1 MCMNFSDPYKSAME
15 FATNTDRNIF
25 ITGKAGTG
33 KTTFLRN
40 FREQTNK
47 QIAIVAPT
55 GVAAINAGGTTIH
68 SFFQLP
74 FTPFKPTP
82 EWQSQLISQIK
93 MSKTRRNVIRELE
106 VLIIDEISM
115 VRADVLDAIDIVLKT
130 IRHRRN
136 EPFGGVQMILIGDMH
151 QLSPVAKTYEWSL
164 ISDYY
169 KSVYFFDSHVIQKH
183 PPIFIEFDKIYRQ
196 SDNLFIR
203 VLNEVRNN
211 SLSEEGANLLKR
223 RYNRNFTPPANDYY
237 ITLTTHNYSAD
248 NINKIELDKLST
260 PIHEFHAKVNGT
272 FPENAFPIEQ
282 VLDLKEGAKVMF
294 IKNDTETP
302 RRFYNGKIGVISS
315 IDDDIITVECPGD
328 DYEIIVPSLTWEN
341 IRYNTNKETNTI
353 EEEIIGTYEHVPLR
367 LAWAITIHKSQGLTF
382 EKAVI
387 DAGKAF
393 SPGQVYVALSRCRSL
408 EGIVLKSPINT
419 ESIRVDKQV
428 IEFSSSKPD
437 EAFVKQQLERA
448 RKEFKISM
456 LLHLYDFNTI
466 YNSAKSWY
474 RVTNGEKQSFNEET
488 LPFIKEI
495 NKQLEQINEIGDK
508 FRSQLKQI
516 VGKIDVDK
524 EHLSDRL
531 NSSSIYFAEKLDVL
545 MKLLKKS
552 PATTDSK
559 TNAKIYDEAISTIYA
574 EVALKKYLIS
584 ATYNDFSVELYYQ
597 SRNKFKMPDFNVKS
611 YSRGK
616 TSVQLKSNHPDLLN
630 ELVQIRNYISENEN
644 LPPYIVAQTKT
655 LVQMADYMP
664 KTEKDLLKIYGFG
677 KKKLERFGAQFL
689 EVINDYISENGLQ
702 SEMINFNVYKK

>member
-1 MCMNFSDPYKSAME
+1 MNFSDPYKSAME
-15 FATNTDRNIF
+15 FAINTDRSLF

-40 FREQTNK
+40 FRKETNK
-47 QIAIVAPT
+47 QIAVVAPT

-82 EWQSQLISQIK
+82 AWQSQLISQIK
-93 MSKTRRNVIRELE
+93 MSKPRRNVIRELE

-115 VRADVLDAIDIVLKT
+115 VRADVLDAIDVVLKT
-130 IRHRRN
+130 IRHRQN

-151 QLSPVAKTYEWSL
+151 QLSPVAKTNEWSL

-183 PPIFIEFDKIYRQ
+183 PPIYIEFDKIYRQ
-196 SDNLFIR
+196 SDNQFIK

-223 RYNRNFTPPANDYY
+223 RYNCNFTPLPNDHY

-248 NINKIELDKLST
+248 YINRIELDKLST
-260 PIHEFHAKVNGT
+260 PIHEFHARVNGT
-272 FPENAFPIEQ
+272 FPENAFPIEH
-282 VLDLKEGAKVMF
+282 VLELKEGAKVMF

-302 RRFYNGKIGVISS
+302 RRFYNGKIGVVSAIE
-315 IDDDIITVECPGD
+315 DDIITVECPGD
-328 DYEIIVPSLTWEN
+328 DYQITVPTLTWEN

-353 EEEIIGTYEHVPLR
+353 EEEIIGTFEHVPLR

-419 ESIRVDKQV
+419 ESISVDKQV
-428 IEFSSSKPD
+428 IEFSSLKPD
-437 EAFVKQQLERA
+437 IAYISHELECA
-448 RKEFKISM
+448 RKEFETSM
-456 LLHLYDFNTI
+456 LLQLYVFNHI

-474 RVTNGEKQSFNEET
+474 RATEGEEQSFNEET
-488 LPFIKEI
+488 LPFVKEI
-495 NKQLEQINEIGDK
+495 NKQLEHINEIGDK
-508 FRSQLKQI
+508 FRIQLNQI
-516 VGKIDVDK
+516 VGKEDVNK
-524 EHLSDRL
+524 EYLSNRL
-531 NSSSIYFAEKLDVL
+531 KSSSLYFAEKLDML
-545 MKLLKKS
+545 MNSLKKS
-552 PATTDSK
+552 PATTDSR
-559 TNAKIYDEAISTIYA
+559 TNAKLYDEAISSIYT
-574 EVALKKYLIS
+574 EIALKKHLIS
-584 ATYNDFSVELYYQ
+584 ATYNNFSVELYYQ
-597 SRNKFKMPDFNVKS
+597 ARNKFVMPDFNVKS

-616 TSVQLKSNHPDLLN
+616 TSVQLKSNNPDLLN
-630 ELVQIRNYISENEN
+630 ELVQIRNYISENES
-644 LPPYIVAQTKT
+644 LPPYMVAQTKT

-664 KTEKDLLKIYGFG
+664 QTDKDLIKIYGFG

-689 EVINDYISENGLQ
+689 DVINNYISENDLQ
-702 SEMINFNVYKK
+702 SEMINFNEF

>member
-1 MCMNFSDPYKSAME
+1 MNFSDPYKSAME
-15 FATNTDRNIF
+15 FAINTDRSLF

-40 FREQTNK
+40 FRKETNK
-47 QIAIVAPT
+47 QIAVVAPT

-82 EWQSQLISQIK
+82 AWQSQLISQIK
-93 MSKTRRNVIRELE
+93 MSKPRRNVIRELE

-115 VRADVLDAIDIVLKT
+115 VRADVLDAIDVVLKT
-130 IRHRRN
+130 IRHRQN

-151 QLSPVAKTYEWSL
+151 QLSPVAKTNEWSL

-183 PPIFIEFDKIYRQ
+183 PPIYIEFDKIYRQ
-196 SDNLFIR
+196 SDNQFIK

-223 RYNRNFTPPANDYY
+223 RYNCNFTPLPNDHY

-248 NINKIELDKLST
+248 YINRIELDKLST
-260 PIHEFHAKVNGT
+260 PIHEFHARVNGT
-272 FPENAFPIEQ
+272 FPENAFPIEH
-282 VLDLKEGAKVMF
+282 VLELKEGAKVMF

-302 RRFYNGKIGVISS
+302 RRFYNGKIGVVSAIE
-315 IDDDIITVECPGD
+315 DDIITVECPGD
-328 DYEIIVPSLTWEN
+328 DYQITVPTLTWEN

-353 EEEIIGTYEHVPLR
+353 EEEIIGTFEHVPLR

-419 ESIRVDKQV
+419 ESISVDKQV
-428 IEFSSSKPD
+428 IEFSSLKPD
-437 EAFVKQQLERA
+437 IAYISHELECA
-448 RKEFKISM
+448 RKEFETSM
-456 LLHLYDFNTI
+456 LLQLYVFNHI
-466 YNSAKSWY
+466 YNSAKSWH
-474 RVTNGEKQSFNEET
+474 RATEGEEQSFNEET
-488 LPFIKEI
+488 LPFVKEI
-495 NKQLEQINEIGDK
+495 NKQLEHINEIGDK
-508 FRSQLKQI
+508 FRIQLNQI
-516 VGKIDVDK
+516 VGKEDVNK
-524 EHLSDRL
+524 EYLSNRL
-531 NSSSIYFAEKLDVL
+531 KSSSLYFAEKLDVL
-545 MKLLKKS
+545 MNSLKKS
-552 PATTDSK
+552 PATTDSR
-559 TNAKIYDEAISTIYA
+559 TNAKLYDEAISSIYT
-574 EVALKKYLIS
+574 EIALKKHLIS
-584 ATYNDFSVELYYQ
+584 ATYNNFSVELYYQ
-597 SRNKFKMPDFNVKS
+597 ARNKFVMPDFNVKS

-616 TSVQLKSNHPDLLN
+616 TSVQLKSNNPDLLN
-630 ELVQIRNYISENEN
+630 ELVQIRNYISENES
-644 LPPYIVAQTKT
+644 LPPYMVAQTKT

-664 KTEKDLLKIYGFG
+664 QTDKDLIKIYGFG

-689 EVINDYISENGLQ
+689 DVINNYISENDLQ
-702 SEMINFNVYKK
+702 SEMINFNEF

>member
-1 MCMNFSDPYKSAME
+1 MNFSDPYKSAME

-115 VRADVLDAIDIVLKT
+115 VRADVLDAIDVVLRA

-136 EPFGGVQMILIGDMH
+136 EPFGGVQVILIGDMH
-151 QLSPVAKTYEWSL
+151 QLSPVAKTYEWSI

-169 KSVYFFDSHVIQKH
+169 KSVYFFHSHVIQNYPLIH
-183 PPIFIEFDKIYRQ
+183 LEFDKIYRQ
-196 SDNLFIR
+196 SDYQFIK

-211 SLSEEGANLLKR
+211 SLSVEGANLLKS
-223 RYNRNFTPPANDYY
+223 RYNPNFTPTANDHY

-248 NINKIELDKLST
+248 NINRIELDKLTT
-260 PIHEFHAKVNGT
+260 PIRKFHAKVNGT
-272 FPENAFPIEQ
+272 FPENAFPLDQ
-282 VLDLKEGAKVMF
+282 VLELKEGAKVMF

-302 RRFYNGKIGVISS
+302 RRFYNGKIGVVNS
-315 IDDDIITVECPGD
+315 INDDIITVECPGD
-328 DYEIIVPSLTWEN
+328 DYEITVSTLTWEN

-353 EEEIIGTYEHVPLR
+353 EEEVIGTFEQIPLR

-387 DAGKAF
+387 DADKAF
-393 SPGQVYVALSRCRSL
+393 SPGQVYVALSRCRSI
-408 EGIVLKSPINT
+408 EGIVLKSLINSQ
-419 ESIRVDKQV
+419 SISVDKQV
-428 IEFSSSKPD
+428 IDFSSLKPD
-437 EAFVKQQLERA
+437 EAFINHELERA

-456 LLHLYDFNTI
+456 LLHLYDFNQI
-466 YNSAKSWY
+466 YYTAKSWY
-474 RVTNGEKQSFNEET
+474 KATNGEEPSFNEET
-488 LPFIKEI
+488 ITFVKEI
-495 NKQLEQINEIGDK
+495 NKQLEHIKEIGDK
-508 FRSQLKQI
+508 FRIQLKQI
-516 VGKIDVDK
+516 ASKENVDTQLLT
-524 EHLSDRL
+524 ERL
-531 NSSSIYFAEKLDVL
+531 SSSSTYFAEKLEIL
-545 MKLLKKS
+545 MNSLKKS

-559 TNAKIYDEAISTIYA
+559 TNAKIYDEAISTIYT
-574 EVALKKYLIS
+574 EVALKKHLIS
-584 ATYNDFSVELYYQ
+584 VTYNDFSVELYYQ
-597 SRNKFKMPDFNVKS
+597 SRNKFKLPNFSVKS

-616 TSVQLKSNHPDLLN
+616 TSVQLKSNHPNLLN

-644 LPPYIVAQTKT
+644 LPPYIVAHTKT

-702 SEMINFNVYKK
+702 SEMINFNEYKK

>member
-1 MCMNFSDPYKSAME
+1 ME
-15 FATNTDRNIF
+15 FATNTDRNLF

-74 FTPFKPTP
+74 FTPFIPTP
-82 EWQSQLISQIK
+82 ESISTLVSRIK
-93 MSKTRRNVIRELE
+93 MNKNRRNVIRELE
-106 VLIIDEISM
+106 VLVIDEISM
-115 VRADVLDAIDIVLKT
+115 VRADVLDAIDAVLRT
-130 IRHRRN
+130 IRYRRN
-136 EPFGGVQMILIGDMH
+136 EPFGGVQMIFIGDMH
-151 QLSPVAKTYEWSL
+151 QLSPVAKADEWN
-164 ISDYY
+164 IVSDYY
-169 KSVYFFDSHVIQKH
+169 KSVYFFDSHAIQKH
-183 PPIFIEFDKIYRQ
+183 PPLYLEFDKIYRQ
-196 SDNLFIR
+196 SDYQFIK

-211 SLSEEGANLLKR
+211 SLSVEGANLLKSR
-223 RYNRNFTPPANDYY
+223 HNPNFTPTADDHY

-248 NINKIELDKLST
+248 NINRIELDKLTT

-272 FPENAFPIEQ
+272 FPENAFPLDQ
-282 VLDLKEGAKVMF
+282 VLELKEGAKVMF
-294 IKNDTETP
+294 IKNDTEIP
-302 RRFYNGKIGVISS
+302 RKFYNGKIGVVTS
-315 IDDDIITVECPGD
+315 INDDIITVECPGD
-328 DYEIIVPSLTWEN
+328 PYKITVSTLTWEN
-341 IRYNTNKETNTI
+341 IRYNTNAETNTI
-353 EEEIIGTYEHVPLR
+353 EEEIIGTFEQIPLR

-387 DAGKAF
+387 DADKAF
-393 SPGQVYVALSRCRSL
+393 SPGQVYVALSRCRSI
-408 EGIVLKSPINT
+408 EGIVLKSLINS
-419 ESIRVDKQV
+419 ESISVDKQV

-437 EAFVKQQLERA
+437 EAFVNHELENA
-448 RKEFKISM
+448 RKEFKISV
-456 LLHLYDFNTI
+456 LLQLYNFNSI
-466 YNSAKSWY
+466 YNTAKSWY
-474 RVTNGEKQSFNEET
+474 RVTKGEEPSFNEET
-488 LPFIKEI
+488 TPFIEDI
-495 NKQLEQINEIGDK
+495 YKQLEHINEIGDK
-508 FRSQLKQI
+508 FRIQLKQI
-516 VGKIDVDK
+516 VNKEDVDT

-531 NSSSIYFAEKLDVL
+531 KSSYIYFAEKLDVL
-545 MKLLKKS
+545 LSSLNKS

-559 TNAKIYDEAISTIYA
+559 TNAKQYDESISTIYT
-574 EVALKKYLIS
+574 EVALKKHLIS
-584 ATYNDFSVELYYQ
+584 STYHKFSVELYYQ

-664 KTEKDLLKIYGFG
+664 ETEKDLLKIYGFG

-702 SEMINFNVYKK
+702 SEMINFNEYKK

>member
-1 MCMNFSDPYKSAME
+1 MNFSDPYKSAME
-15 FATNTDRNIF
+15 FAINTDRSLF

-40 FREQTNK
+40 FRKETNK
-47 QIAIVAPT
+47 QIAVVAPT

-82 EWQSQLISQIK
+82 AWQSQLISQIK
-93 MSKTRRNVIRELE
+93 MSKPRRNVIRELE

-115 VRADVLDAIDIVLKT
+115 VRADVLDAIDVVLKT
-130 IRHRRN
+130 IRHRQN

-151 QLSPVAKTYEWSL
+151 QLSPVAKTNEWSL

-183 PPIFIEFDKIYRQ
+183 PPIYIEFDKIYRQ
-196 SDNLFIR
+196 SDNQFIK

-223 RYNRNFTPPANDYY
+223 RYNCNFTPPPNDHY

-248 NINKIELDKLST
+248 YINRIELDKLST
-260 PIHEFHAKVNGT
+260 PIHEFHARVNGT
-272 FPENAFPIEQ
+272 FPENAFPIEH
-282 VLDLKEGAKVMF
+282 VLELKEGAKVMF

-302 RRFYNGKIGVISS
+302 RRFYNGKIGVVSAIE
-315 IDDDIITVECPGD
+315 DDIITVECPGD
-328 DYEIIVPSLTWEN
+328 DYQITVPTLTWEN

-353 EEEIIGTYEHVPLR
+353 EEEIIGTFEHVPLR

-419 ESIRVDKQV
+419 ESISVDKQV
-428 IEFSSSKPD
+428 IEFSSLKPD
-437 EAFVKQQLERA
+437 IAYISHELECA
-448 RKEFKISM
+448 RKEFETSM
-456 LLHLYDFNTI
+456 LLQLYVFNHI
-466 YNSAKSWY
+466 YNSAKSWH
-474 RVTNGEKQSFNEET
+474 RATEGEEQSFNEET
-488 LPFIKEI
+488 LPFVKEI
-495 NKQLEQINEIGDK
+495 NKQLEHINEIGDK
-508 FRSQLKQI
+508 FRIQLNQI
-516 VGKIDVDK
+516 VGKEDVNK
-524 EHLSDRL
+524 EYLSNRL
-531 NSSSIYFAEKLDVL
+531 KSSSLYFAEKLDML
-545 MKLLKKS
+545 MNSLKKS
-552 PATTDSK
+552 PATTDSR
-559 TNAKIYDEAISTIYA
+559 TNAKLYDEAISSIYT
-574 EVALKKYLIS
+574 EIALKKHLIS
-584 ATYNDFSVELYYQ
+584 ATYNNFSVELYYQ
-597 SRNKFKMPDFNVKS
+597 ARNKFVMPDFNVKS

-616 TSVQLKSNHPDLLN
+616 TSVQLKSNNPDLLN
-630 ELVQIRNYISENEN
+630 ELVQIRNYISENES
-644 LPPYIVAQTKT
+644 LPPYMVAQTKT

-664 KTEKDLLKIYGFG
+664 QTDKDLIKIYGFG

-689 EVINDYISENGLQ
+689 DVINNYISENDLQ
-702 SEMINFNVYKK
+702 SEMINFNEF

>member
-1 MCMNFSDPYKSAME
+1 MNFSDPYKSAME
-15 FATNTDRNIF
+15 FAINTDRSLF

-40 FREQTNK
+40 FRKETNK
-47 QIAIVAPT
+47 QIAVVAPT

-82 EWQSQLISQIK
+82 AWQSQLISQIK
-93 MSKTRRNVIRELE
+93 MSKPRRNVIRELE

-115 VRADVLDAIDIVLKT
+115 VRADVLDAIDVVLKT
-130 IRHRRN
+130 IRHRQN

-151 QLSPVAKTYEWSL
+151 QLSPVAKTNEWSL

-183 PPIFIEFDKIYRQ
+183 PPIYIEFDKIYRQ
-196 SDNLFIR
+196 SDNQFIK

-223 RYNRNFTPPANDYY
+223 RYNCNFTPLPNDHY

-248 NINKIELDKLST
+248 YINRIELDKLST
-260 PIHEFHAKVNGT
+260 PIHEFHARVNGT
-272 FPENAFPIEQ
+272 FPENAFPIEH
-282 VLDLKEGAKVMF
+282 VLELKEGAKVMF

-302 RRFYNGKIGVISS
+302 RRFYNGKIGVVSAIE
-315 IDDDIITVECPGD
+315 DDIITVECPGD
-328 DYEIIVPSLTWEN
+328 DYQITVPTLTWEN

-353 EEEIIGTYEHVPLR
+353 EEEIIGTFEHVPLR

-419 ESIRVDKQV
+419 ESISVDKQV
-428 IEFSSSKPD
+428 IEFSSLKPD
-437 EAFVKQQLERA
+437 IAYISHELECA
-448 RKEFKISM
+448 RKEFETSM
-456 LLHLYDFNTI
+456 LLQLYVFNHI

-474 RVTNGEKQSFNEET
+474 RATEGEEQSFNEET
-488 LPFIKEI
+488 LPFVKEI
-495 NKQLEQINEIGDK
+495 NKQLEHINEIGDK
-508 FRSQLKQI
+508 FRIQLNQI
-516 VGKIDVDK
+516 VGKEDVNK
-524 EHLSDRL
+524 EYLSNRL
-531 NSSSIYFAEKLDVL
+531 KSSSLYFAEKLDVL
-545 MKLLKKS
+545 MNSLKKS
-552 PATTDSK
+552 PATTDSR
-559 TNAKIYDEAISTIYA
+559 TNAKLYDEAISSIYT
-574 EVALKKYLIS
+574 EIALKKHLIS
-584 ATYNDFSVELYYQ
+584 AKYNNFCVELYYQ
-597 SRNKFKMPDFNVKS
+597 ASNKFVMPDFNVKS

-616 TSVQLKSNHPDLLN
+616 TSVQLKSNNPDLLN
-630 ELVQIRNYISENEN
+630 ELVQIRNYISENES
-644 LPPYIVAQTKT
+644 LPPYMVAQTKT

-664 KTEKDLLKIYGFG
+664 QTDKDLIKIYGFG

-689 EVINDYISENGLQ
+689 DVINNYISENDLQ
-702 SEMINFNVYKK
+702 SEMINFNEF

>member
-1 MCMNFSDPYKSAME
+1 MNFSDPYKSAME
-15 FATNTDRNIF
+15 FAINTDRSLF

-40 FREQTNK
+40 FRKETNK
-47 QIAIVAPT
+47 QIAVVAPT

-82 EWQSQLISQIK
+82 AWQSQLISQIK
-93 MSKTRRNVIRELE
+93 MSKPRRNVIRELE

-115 VRADVLDAIDIVLKT
+115 VRADVLDAIDVVLKT
-130 IRHRRN
+130 IRHRQN

-151 QLSPVAKTYEWSL
+151 QLSPVAKTNEWSL

-183 PPIFIEFDKIYRQ
+183 PPIYIEFDKIYRQ
-196 SDNLFIR
+196 SDNQFIK

-223 RYNRNFTPPANDYY
+223 RYNCNFTPLPNDHY

-248 NINKIELDKLST
+248 YINRIELDKLST
-260 PIHEFHAKVNGT
+260 PIHEFHARVSGT

-282 VLDLKEGAKVMF
+282 VLELKEGAKVMF

-302 RRFYNGKIGVISS
+302 RRFYNGKIGVVSAIE
-315 IDDDIITVECPGD
+315 DDIITVECPGD
-328 DYEIIVPSLTWEN
+328 DYQITVPTLTWEN

-353 EEEIIGTYEHVPLR
+353 EEEIIGTFEHVPLR

-419 ESIRVDKQV
+419 ESISVDKQV
-428 IEFSSSKPD
+428 IEFSSLKPD
-437 EAFVKQQLERA
+437 IAYISHELECA
-448 RKEFKISM
+448 RKEFETSM
-456 LLHLYDFNTI
+456 LLQLYVFNHI
-466 YNSAKSWY
+466 YNSAKSWH
-474 RVTNGEKQSFNEET
+474 RATEGEEQSFNEET
-488 LPFIKEI
+488 LPFVKEI
-495 NKQLEQINEIGDK
+495 NKQLEHINEIGDK
-508 FRSQLKQI
+508 FRIQLNQI
-516 VGKIDVDK
+516 VGKEDVNK
-524 EHLSDRL
+524 EYLSNRL
-531 NSSSIYFAEKLDVL
+531 KSSSLYFAEKLDML
-545 MKLLKKS
+545 MNSLKKS
-552 PATTDSK
+552 PATTDSR
-559 TNAKIYDEAISTIYA
+559 TNAKLYDEAISSIYT
-574 EVALKKYLIS
+574 EIALKKHLIS
-584 ATYNDFSVELYYQ
+584 ATYNNFSVELYYQ
-597 SRNKFKMPDFNVKS
+597 ARNKFVMPDFNVKS

-616 TSVQLKSNHPDLLN
+616 TSVQLKSNNPDLLN
-630 ELVQIRNYISENEN
+630 ELVQIRNYISENES
-644 LPPYIVAQTKT
+644 LPPYMVAQTKT

-664 KTEKDLLKIYGFG
+664 QTDKDLIKIYGFG

-689 EVINDYISENGLQ
+689 DVINNYISENDLQ
-702 SEMINFNVYKK
+702 SEMINFNEF

>member
-1 MCMNFSDPYKSAME
+1 MNFSDPYKSAME
-15 FATNTDRNIF
+15 FAINTDRSLF

-40 FREQTNK
+40 FRKETNK
-47 QIAIVAPT
+47 QIAVVAPT

-82 EWQSQLISQIK
+82 AWQSQLISQIK
-93 MSKTRRNVIRELE
+93 MSKPRRNVIRELE

-115 VRADVLDAIDIVLKT
+115 VRADVLDAIDVVLKT
-130 IRHRRN
+130 IRHRQN

-151 QLSPVAKTYEWSL
+151 QLSPVAKTNEWSL

-183 PPIFIEFDKIYRQ
+183 PPIYIEFDKIYRQ
-196 SDNLFIR
+196 SDNQFIK

-223 RYNRNFTPPANDYY
+223 RYNCNFTPLPNDHY

-248 NINKIELDKLST
+248 YINRIELDKLST
-260 PIHEFHAKVNGT
+260 PIHEFHARVNGT
-272 FPENAFPIEQ
+272 FPENAFPIEH
-282 VLDLKEGAKVMF
+282 VLELKEGAKVMF

-302 RRFYNGKIGVISS
+302 RRFYNGKIGVVSAIE
-315 IDDDIITVECPGD
+315 DDIITVECPGD
-328 DYEIIVPSLTWEN
+328 DYQITVPTLTWEN

-353 EEEIIGTYEHVPLR
+353 EEEIIGTFEHVPLR

-419 ESIRVDKQV
+419 ESISVDKQV
-428 IEFSSSKPD
+428 IEFSSLKPD
-437 EAFVKQQLERA
+437 IAYISHELECA
-448 RKEFKISM
+448 RKEFETSM
-456 LLHLYDFNTI
+456 LLQLYVFNHI
-466 YNSAKSWY
+466 YNSAKSWH
-474 RVTNGEKQSFNEET
+474 RATEGEEQSFNEET
-488 LPFIKEI
+488 LPFVKEI
-495 NKQLEQINEIGDK
+495 NKQLEHINEIGDK
-508 FRSQLKQI
+508 FRIQLNQI
-516 VGKIDVDK
+516 VGKEDVNK
-524 EHLSDRL
+524 EYLSNRL
-531 NSSSIYFAEKLDVL
+531 KSSSLYFAEKLDML
-545 MKLLKKS
+545 MNSLKKS
-552 PATTDSK
+552 PATTDSR
-559 TNAKIYDEAISTIYA
+559 TNAKLYDEAISSIYT
-574 EVALKKYLIS
+574 EIALKKHLIS
-584 ATYNDFSVELYYQ
+584 ATYNNFSVELYYQ
-597 SRNKFKMPDFNVKS
+597 ARNKFVMPDFNVKS

-616 TSVQLKSNHPDLLN
+616 TSVQLKSNNPDLLN
-630 ELVQIRNYISENEN
+630 ELVQIRNYISENES
-644 LPPYIVAQTKT
+644 LPPYMVAQTKT

-664 KTEKDLLKIYGFG
+664 QTDKDLIKIYGFG

-689 EVINDYISENGLQ
+689 DVINNYISENDLQ
-702 SEMINFNVYKK
+702 SEMINFNEF

>member
-1 MCMNFSDPYKSAME
+1 MNFSDPYKSAME
-15 FATNTDRNIF
+15 FAINTDRSLF

-40 FREQTNK
+40 FRKETNK
-47 QIAIVAPT
+47 QIAVVAPT

-82 EWQSQLISQIK
+82 AWQSQLISQIK
-93 MSKTRRNVIRELE
+93 MSKPRRNVIRELE

-115 VRADVLDAIDIVLKT
+115 VRADVLDAIDVVLKT
-130 IRHRRN
+130 IRHRQN

-151 QLSPVAKTYEWSL
+151 QLSPVAKTNEWSL

-183 PPIFIEFDKIYRQ
+183 PPIYIEFDKIYRQ
-196 SDNLFIR
+196 SDNQFIK

-223 RYNRNFTPPANDYY
+223 RYNCNFTPPPNDHF

-248 NINKIELDKLST
+248 YINRIELDKLST
-260 PIHEFHAKVNGT
+260 PIHEFHARVNGT
-272 FPENAFPIEQ
+272 FPENAFPIEH
-282 VLDLKEGAKVMF
+282 VLELKEGAKVMF

-302 RRFYNGKIGVISS
+302 RRFYNGKIGVVSAIE
-315 IDDDIITVECPGD
+315 DDIITVECPGD
-328 DYEIIVPSLTWEN
+328 DYQITVPTLTWEN

-353 EEEIIGTYEHVPLR
+353 EEEIIGTFEHVPLR

-419 ESIRVDKQV
+419 ESISVDKQV
-428 IEFSSSKPD
+428 IEFSSLKPD
-437 EAFVKQQLERA
+437 IAYISHELECA
-448 RKEFKISM
+448 RKEFETSM
-456 LLHLYDFNTI
+456 LLQLYVFNHI

-474 RVTNGEKQSFNEET
+474 RATEGEEQSFNEET
-488 LPFIKEI
+488 LPFVKEI
-495 NKQLEQINEIGDK
+495 NKQLEHINEIGDK
-508 FRSQLKQI
+508 FRIQLNQI
-516 VGKIDVDK
+516 VGKEDVNK
-524 EHLSDRL
+524 EYLSNRL
-531 NSSSIYFAEKLDVL
+531 KSSSLYFAEKLDML
-545 MKLLKKS
+545 MNSLKKS
-552 PATTDSK
+552 PATTDSR
-559 TNAKIYDEAISTIYA
+559 TNAKLYDEAISSIYT
-574 EVALKKYLIS
+574 EIALKKHLIS
-584 ATYNDFSVELYYQ
+584 ATYNNFSVELYYQ
-597 SRNKFKMPDFNVKS
+597 ARNKFVMPDFNVKS

-616 TSVQLKSNHPDLLN
+616 TSVQLKSNNPDLLN
-630 ELVQIRNYISENEN
+630 ELVQIRNYISENES
-644 LPPYIVAQTKT
+644 LPPYMVAQTKT

-664 KTEKDLLKIYGFG
+664 QTDKDLIKIYGFG

-689 EVINDYISENGLQ
+689 DVINNYISENDLQ
-702 SEMINFNVYKK
+702 SEMINFNEF

>member
-1 MCMNFSDPYKSAME
+1 MNFSDPYKSAME
-15 FATNTDRNIF
+15 FAINTDRSLF

-40 FREQTNK
+40 FREETNK
-47 QIAIVAPT
+47 QIAVVAPT

-82 EWQSQLISQIK
+82 AWQSQLISQIK
-93 MSKTRRNVIRELE
+93 MSKPRRNVIRELE

-115 VRADVLDAIDIVLKT
+115 VRADVLDAIDVVLKT
-130 IRHRRN
+130 IRHRQN

-151 QLSPVAKTYEWSL
+151 QLSPVAKTNEWSL

-183 PPIFIEFDKIYRQ
+183 PPIYIEFDKIYRQ
-196 SDNLFIR
+196 SDNQFIK

-223 RYNRNFTPPANDYY
+223 RYNCNFTPPPNDHY

-248 NINKIELDKLST
+248 YINRIELDKLST
-260 PIHEFHAKVNGT
+260 PIHEFHARVNGT
-272 FPENAFPIEQ
+272 FPENAFPIEH
-282 VLDLKEGAKVMF
+282 VLELKEGAKVMF

-302 RRFYNGKIGVISS
+302 RRFYNGKIGVVSAIE
-315 IDDDIITVECPGD
+315 DDIITVECPGD
-328 DYEIIVPSLTWEN
+328 DYQITVPTLTWEN

-353 EEEIIGTYEHVPLR
+353 EEEIIGTFEHVPLR

-419 ESIRVDKQV
+419 ESISVDKQV
-428 IEFSSSKPD
+428 IEFSSLKPD
-437 EAFVKQQLERA
+437 IAYISHELKCA
-448 RKEFKISM
+448 RKEFETSM
-456 LLHLYDFNTI
+456 LLQLYVFNHI

-474 RVTNGEKQSFNEET
+474 RATEGEEQSFNEET
-488 LPFIKEI
+488 LPFVKEI
-495 NKQLEQINEIGDK
+495 NKQLEHINEIGDK
-508 FRSQLKQI
+508 FRIQLNQI
-516 VGKIDVDK
+516 VGKEDVNK
-524 EHLSDRL
+524 EYLSNRL
-531 NSSSIYFAEKLDVL
+531 KSSSLYFAEKLDML
-545 MKLLKKS
+545 MNSLKKS
-552 PATTDSK
+552 PATTDSR
-559 TNAKIYDEAISTIYA
+559 TNAKLYDEAISSIYT
-574 EVALKKYLIS
+574 EIALKKHLIS
-584 ATYNDFSVELYYQ
+584 ATYNNFSVELYYQ
-597 SRNKFKMPDFNVKS
+597 SRNKFVMPDFNVKS

-616 TSVQLKSNHPDLLN
+616 TSVQLKSNNPDLLN
-630 ELVQIRNYISENEN
+630 ELVQIRNYISENES
-644 LPPYIVAQTKT
+644 LPPYMVAQTKT

-664 KTEKDLLKIYGFG
+664 QTDKDLIKIYGFG

-689 EVINDYISENGLQ
+689 DVINNYISENDLQ
-702 SEMINFNVYKK
+702 SEMINFNEF

>member
-1 MCMNFSDPYKSAME
+1 MNFSDPYKSAME
-15 FATNTDRNIF
+15 FAINTDRSLF

-40 FREQTNK
+40 FRKETNK
-47 QIAIVAPT
+47 QIAVVAPT

-82 EWQSQLISQIK
+82 AWQSQLISQIK
-93 MSKTRRNVIRELE
+93 MSKPRRNVIRELE

-115 VRADVLDAIDIVLKT
+115 VRADVLDAIDVVLKT
-130 IRHRRN
+130 IRHRQN

-151 QLSPVAKTYEWSL
+151 QLSPVAKTNEWSL

-183 PPIFIEFDKIYRQ
+183 PPIYIEFDKIYRQ
-196 SDNLFIR
+196 SDNQFIK

-223 RYNRNFTPPANDYY
+223 RYNCNFTPPPNDHY

-248 NINKIELDKLST
+248 YINRIELDKLST
-260 PIHEFHAKVNGT
+260 PIHEFHARVNGT
-272 FPENAFPIEQ
+272 FPENAFPIEH
-282 VLDLKEGAKVMF
+282 VLELKEGAKVMF

-302 RRFYNGKIGVISS
+302 RRFYNGKIGVVSAIE
-315 IDDDIITVECPGD
+315 DDIITVECPGD
-328 DYEIIVPSLTWEN
+328 DYQITVPTLTWEN

-353 EEEIIGTYEHVPLR
+353 EEEIIGTFEHVPLR

-419 ESIRVDKQV
+419 ESISVDKQV
-428 IEFSSSKPD
+428 IEFSSLKPD
-437 EAFVKQQLERA
+437 IAYISHELECA
-448 RKEFKISM
+448 RKEFETSM
-456 LLHLYDFNTI
+456 LLQLYVFNHI

-474 RVTNGEKQSFNEET
+474 RATEGEEQSFNEET
-488 LPFIKEI
+488 LPFVKEI
-495 NKQLEQINEIGDK
+495 NKQLEHINEIGDK
-508 FRSQLKQI
+508 FRIQLNQI
-516 VGKIDVDK
+516 VGKEDVNK
-524 EHLSDRL
+524 EYLSNRL
-531 NSSSIYFAEKLDVL
+531 KSSSLYFAEKLDVL
-545 MKLLKKS
+545 MNSLKKS
-552 PATTDSK
+552 PATTDSR
-559 TNAKIYDEAISTIYA
+559 TNAKLYDEAISSIYT
-574 EVALKKYLIS
+574 EIALKKHLIS
-584 ATYNDFSVELYYQ
+584 ATYNNFSVELYYQ
-597 SRNKFKMPDFNVKS
+597 ARNKFVMPDFNVKS

-616 TSVQLKSNHPDLLN
+616 TSVQLKSNNPDLLN
-630 ELVQIRNYISENEN
+630 ELVQIRNYISENES
-644 LPPYIVAQTKT
+644 LPPYMVAQTKT

-664 KTEKDLLKIYGFG
+664 QTDKDLIKIYGFG

-689 EVINDYISENGLQ
+689 DVINNYISENDLQ
-702 SEMINFNVYKK
+702 SEMINFNEF

>member
-1 MCMNFSDPYKSAME
+1 MNFSDPYKSAME

-40 FREQTNK
+40 FRKQTNK

-74 FTPFKPTP
+74 ITPFKPTP

-115 VRADVLDAIDIVLKT
+115 VRADVLDAIDAVLRA

-136 EPFGGVQMILIGDMH
+136 EPFGGVQVILIGDMH
-151 QLSPVAKTYEWSL
+151 QLSPVAKTNEWSL
-164 ISDYY
+164 VSDYY
-169 KSVYFFDSHVIQKH
+169 KSAYFFDSHVIQKH
-183 PPIFIEFDKIYRQ
+183 PPLYLEFDKIYRQ
-196 SDNLFIR
+196 SDNQFIK

-211 SLSEEGANLLKR
+211 SLSTEGANLLKS
-223 RYNRNFTPPANDYY
+223 RYNPNFTPTADDHY

-248 NINKIELDKLST
+248 NINRIELDKLTT
-260 PIHEFHAKVNGT
+260 PIHEFHARVNGT
-272 FPENAFPIEQ
+272 FPENAFPIEEA
-282 VLDLKEGAKVMF
+282 LELKEGAKVMF
-294 IKNDTETP
+294 IKNDTEIP
-302 RRFYNGKIGVISS
+302 RRFYNGKIGVVSYIN
-315 IDDDIITVECPGD
+315 DDIITVECPGD
-328 DYEIIVPSLTWEN
+328 DYEITVSTLKWEN
-341 IRYNTNKETNTI
+341 IRYTTNKETNTI
-353 EEEIIGTYEHVPLR
+353 EEEIIGTFEQVPLR

-387 DAGKAF
+387 DADKAF
-393 SPGQVYVALSRCRSL
+393 SPGQVYVALSRCRSI
-408 EGIVLKSPINT
+408 EGIVLKSLISPQ
-419 ESIRVDKQV
+419 SISVDKQV

-437 EAFVKQQLERA
+437 EAFINHELERA
-448 RKEFKISM
+448 RNEFKISM
-456 LLHLYDFNTI
+456 LLHLYDFNQI
-466 YNSAKSWY
+466 YSTAKSWY
-474 RVTNGEKQSFNEET
+474 RATEGEESSFNEET

-495 NKQLEQINEIGDK
+495 NKQLEHINEIGDK
-508 FRSQLKQI
+508 FRNQLKKI
-516 VGKIDVDK
+516 VSKEDVDK
-524 EHLSDRL
+524 EYLSDRL
-531 NSSSIYFAEKLDVL
+531 NSSSTYFTEKLEIL
-545 MKLLKKS
+545 MSSLKKS

-559 TNAKIYDEAISTIYA
+559 TNAKIYDEAISLIYT
-574 EVALKKYLIS
+574 EVALKKHIIS
-584 ATYNDFSVELYYQ
+584 TTYHDFSVELYYQ
-597 SRNKFKMPDFNVKS
+597 SRNKFNMPDFNVKS
-611 YSRGK
+611 YSRAK

-644 LPPYIVAQTKT
+644 LPPYIVAHTKT

-664 KTEKDLLKIYGFG
+664 ETEKDLLKIYGFG

-689 EVINDYISENGLQ
+689 EVINDYISEKGLQ
-702 SEMINFNVYKK
+702 SEMINFNEYKK

>member
-1 MCMNFSDPYKSAME
+1 MNFSDPYKSAME
-15 FATNTDRNIF
+15 FAINTDRSLF

-40 FREQTNK
+40 FRKETNK
-47 QIAIVAPT
+47 QIAVVAPT

-82 EWQSQLISQIK
+82 AWQSQLISQIK
-93 MSKTRRNVIRELE
+93 MSKPRRNVIRELE

-115 VRADVLDAIDIVLKT
+115 VRADVLDAIDVVLKT
-130 IRHRRN
+130 IRHRQN

-151 QLSPVAKTYEWSL
+151 QLSPVAKTNEWSL

-183 PPIFIEFDKIYRQ
+183 PPIYIEFDKIYRQ
-196 SDNLFIR
+196 SDNQFIK

-223 RYNRNFTPPANDYY
+223 RYNCNFTPPPNDHY

-248 NINKIELDKLST
+248 YINRIELDKLST
-260 PIHEFHAKVNGT
+260 PIHEFHARVNGT
-272 FPENAFPIEQ
+272 FPENAFPIEH
-282 VLDLKEGAKVMF
+282 VLELKEGAKVMF

-302 RRFYNGKIGVISS
+302 RRFYNGKIGVVSAIE
-315 IDDDIITVECPGD
+315 DDIITVECPGD
-328 DYEIIVPSLTWEN
+328 DYQITVPTLTWEN

-353 EEEIIGTYEHVPLR
+353 EEEIIGTFEHVPLR

-419 ESIRVDKQV
+419 ESISVDKQV
-428 IEFSSSKPD
+428 IEFSSLKPD
-437 EAFVKQQLERA
+437 IAYISHELECA
-448 RKEFKISM
+448 RKEFETSM
-456 LLHLYDFNTI
+456 LLQLYVFNHI
-466 YNSAKSWY
+466 YNSAKSWH
-474 RVTNGEKQSFNEET
+474 RATEGEEQSFNEET
-488 LPFIKEI
+488 LPFVKEI
-495 NKQLEQINEIGDK
+495 NKQLEHINEIGDK
-508 FRSQLKQI
+508 FRIQLNQI
-516 VGKIDVDK
+516 VGKEDVNK
-524 EHLSDRL
+524 EYLSNRL
-531 NSSSIYFAEKLDVL
+531 KSSSLYFAEKLDVL
-545 MKLLKKS
+545 MNSLKKS
-552 PATTDSK
+552 PATTDSR
-559 TNAKIYDEAISTIYA
+559 TNAKLYDEAISSIYT
-574 EVALKKYLIS
+574 EIALKKHLIS
-584 ATYNDFSVELYYQ
+584 ATYNNFSVELYYQ
-597 SRNKFKMPDFNVKS
+597 ARNKFVMPDFNVKS

-616 TSVQLKSNHPDLLN
+616 TSVQLKSNNPDLLN
-630 ELVQIRNYISENEN
+630 ELVQIRNYISENES
-644 LPPYIVAQTKT
+644 LPPYMVAQTKT

-664 KTEKDLLKIYGFG
+664 QTDKDLIKIYGFG

-689 EVINDYISENGLQ
+689 DVINNYISENDLQ
-702 SEMINFNVYKK
+702 SEMINFNEF

>member
-1 MCMNFSDPYKSAME
+1 MNFSDPYKSAME
-15 FATNTDRNIF
+15 FAINTDRSLF

-40 FREQTNK
+40 FRKETNK
-47 QIAIVAPT
+47 QIAVVAPT

-82 EWQSQLISQIK
+82 AWQSQLISQIK
-93 MSKTRRNVIRELE
+93 MSKPRRNVIRELE

-115 VRADVLDAIDIVLKT
+115 VRADVLDAIDVVLKT
-130 IRHRRN
+130 IRHRQN

-151 QLSPVAKTYEWSL
+151 QLSPVAKTNEWSL

-183 PPIFIEFDKIYRQ
+183 PPIYIEFDKIYRQ
-196 SDNLFIR
+196 SDNQFIK

-223 RYNRNFTPPANDYY
+223 RYNCNFTPLPNDHY

-248 NINKIELDKLST
+248 YINRIELDKLST
-260 PIHEFHAKVNGT
+260 PIHEFHARVNGT
-272 FPENAFPIEQ
+272 FPENAFPIEH
-282 VLDLKEGAKVMF
+282 VLELKEGAKVMF

-302 RRFYNGKIGVISS
+302 RRFYNGKIGVVSAIE
-315 IDDDIITVECPGD
+315 DDIITVECPGD
-328 DYEIIVPSLTWEN
+328 DYQITVPTLTWEN

-353 EEEIIGTYEHVPLR
+353 EEEIIGTFEHVPLR

-419 ESIRVDKQV
+419 ESISVDKQV
-428 IEFSSSKPD
+428 IEFSSLKPD
-437 EAFVKQQLERA
+437 IAYISHELECA
-448 RKEFKISM
+448 RKEFETSM
-456 LLHLYDFNTI
+456 LLQLYVFNHI
-466 YNSAKSWY
+466 YNSAKSWH
-474 RVTNGEKQSFNEET
+474 RATEGEEQSFNEET
-488 LPFIKEI
+488 LPFVKEI
-495 NKQLEQINEIGDK
+495 NKQLEHINEIGDK
-508 FRSQLKQI
+508 FRIQLNQI
-516 VGKIDVDK
+516 VGEEDVNK
-524 EHLSDRL
+524 EYLSNRL
-531 NSSSIYFAEKLDVL
+531 KSSSLYFAEKLDML
-545 MKLLKKS
+545 MNSLKKS
-552 PATTDSK
+552 PATTDSR
-559 TNAKIYDEAISTIYA
+559 TNAKLYDEAISSIYT
-574 EVALKKYLIS
+574 EIALKKHLIS
-584 ATYNDFSVELYYQ
+584 ATYKNFSVELYYQ
-597 SRNKFKMPDFNVKS
+597 ARNKFVMPDFNVKS

-616 TSVQLKSNHPDLLN
+616 TSVQLKSNNPDLLN
-630 ELVQIRNYISENEN
+630 ELVQIRNYISENES
-644 LPPYIVAQTKT
+644 LPPYMVAQTKT

-664 KTEKDLLKIYGFG
+664 QTDKDLIKIYGFG

-689 EVINDYISENGLQ
+689 DVINNYISENDLQ
-702 SEMINFNVYKK
+702 SEMINFNEF

>member
-1 MCMNFSDPYKSAME
+1 MNFSDPYKSAME
-15 FATNTDRNIF
+15 FAINTDRSLF

-40 FREQTNK
+40 FREETNK
-47 QIAIVAPT
+47 QIAVVAPT

-82 EWQSQLISQIK
+82 AWQSQLISQIK
-93 MSKTRRNVIRELE
+93 MSKPRRNVIRELE

-115 VRADVLDAIDIVLKT
+115 VRADVLDAIDVVLKT
-130 IRHRRN
+130 IRHRQN

-151 QLSPVAKTYEWSL
+151 QLSPVAKTNEWSL

-183 PPIFIEFDKIYRQ
+183 PPIYIEFDKIYRQ
-196 SDNLFIR
+196 SDNQFIK

-223 RYNRNFTPPANDYY
+223 RYNCNFTPLPNDHY

-248 NINKIELDKLST
+248 YINRIELDKLST
-260 PIHEFHAKVNGT
+260 PIHEFHARVNGT
-272 FPENAFPIEQ
+272 FPENAFPIEH
-282 VLDLKEGAKVMF
+282 VLELKEGAKVMF

-302 RRFYNGKIGVISS
+302 RRFYNGKIGVVSAIE
-315 IDDDIITVECPGD
+315 DDIITVECPGD
-328 DYEIIVPSLTWEN
+328 DYQITVPTLTWEN

-353 EEEIIGTYEHVPLR
+353 EEEIIGTFEHVPLR

-419 ESIRVDKQV
+419 ESISVDKQV
-428 IEFSSSKPD
+428 IEFSSLKPD
-437 EAFVKQQLERA
+437 IAYISHELECA
-448 RKEFKISM
+448 RKEFETSM
-456 LLHLYDFNTI
+456 LLQLYVFNHI

-474 RVTNGEKQSFNEET
+474 RATEGEEQSFNEET
-488 LPFIKEI
+488 LPFVKEI
-495 NKQLEQINEIGDK
+495 NKQLEHINEIGDK
-508 FRSQLKQI
+508 FRIQLNQI
-516 VGKIDVDK
+516 VGKEDVNK
-524 EHLSDRL
+524 EYLSNRL
-531 NSSSIYFAEKLDVL
+531 KSSSLYFAEKLDVL
-545 MKLLKKS
+545 MNSLKKS
-552 PATTDSK
+552 PATTDSR
-559 TNAKIYDEAISTIYA
+559 TNAKLYDEAISSIYT
-574 EVALKKYLIS
+574 EIALKKHLIS
-584 ATYNDFSVELYYQ
+584 ATYNNFSVELYYQ
-597 SRNKFKMPDFNVKS
+597 ARNKFVMPDFNVKS

-616 TSVQLKSNHPDLLN
+616 TSVQLKSNNPDLLN
-630 ELVQIRNYISENEN
+630 ELVQIRNYISENES
-644 LPPYIVAQTKT
+644 LPPYMVAQTKT

-664 KTEKDLLKIYGFG
+664 QTDKDLIKIYGFG

-689 EVINDYISENGLQ
+689 DVINNYISENDLQ
-702 SEMINFNVYKK
+702 SEMINFNEF

>member
-1 MCMNFSDPYKSAME
+1 MNFSDPYKSAME
-15 FATNTDRNIF
+15 FAINTDRSLF

-40 FREQTNK
+40 FRKETNK
-47 QIAIVAPT
+47 QIAVVAPT

-82 EWQSQLISQIK
+82 AWQSQLISQIK
-93 MSKTRRNVIRELE
+93 MSKPRRNVIRELE

-115 VRADVLDAIDIVLKT
+115 VRADVLDAIDVVLKT
-130 IRHRRN
+130 IRHRQN

-151 QLSPVAKTYEWSL
+151 QLSPVAKTNEWSL

-183 PPIFIEFDKIYRQ
+183 PPIYIEFDKIYRQ
-196 SDNLFIR
+196 SDNQFIK

-223 RYNRNFTPPANDYY
+223 RYNCNFTPLPNDHY

-248 NINKIELDKLST
+248 YINRIELDKLST
-260 PIHEFHAKVNGT
+260 PIHEFHARVNGT
-272 FPENAFPIEQ
+272 FPENAFPIAQ
-282 VLDLKEGAKVMF
+282 VLELKEGAKVMF

-302 RRFYNGKIGVISS
+302 RRFYNGKIGIVSAIE
-315 IDDDIITVECPGD
+315 DDIITVECPGD
-328 DYEIIVPSLTWEN
+328 DYQITVPTLTWEN

-353 EEEIIGTYEHVPLR
+353 EEEIIGTFEHVPLR

-419 ESIRVDKQV
+419 ESISVDKQV
-428 IEFSSSKPD
+428 IEFSSLKPD
-437 EAFVKQQLERA
+437 IAYISHELECA
-448 RKEFKISM
+448 RKEFETSM
-456 LLHLYDFNTI
+456 LLQLYVFNHI

-474 RVTNGEKQSFNEET
+474 RATEGEEQSFNEET
-488 LPFIKEI
+488 LPFVKEI
-495 NKQLEQINEIGDK
+495 NKQLEHINEIGDK
-508 FRSQLKQI
+508 FRIQLNQI
-516 VGKIDVDK
+516 VGKEDVNK
-524 EHLSDRL
+524 EYLSNRL
-531 NSSSIYFAEKLDVL
+531 KSSSLYFAEKLDML
-545 MKLLKKS
+545 MNSLKKS
-552 PATTDSK
+552 PATTDSR
-559 TNAKIYDEAISTIYA
+559 TNAKLYDEAISSIYT
-574 EVALKKYLIS
+574 EIALKKHLIS
-584 ATYNDFSVELYYQ
+584 ATYNNFSVELYYQ
-597 SRNKFKMPDFNVKS
+597 ARNKFVMPDFNVKS

-664 KTEKDLLKIYGFG
+664 ETEKDLLKIYGFG

-689 EVINDYISENGLQ
+689 EVINEYISEKGLQ
-702 SEMINFNVYKK
+702 SEMINFNESKK

>member
-1 MCMNFSDPYKSAME
+1 MNFSDPYKSAME
-15 FATNTDRNIF
+15 FAINTDRSLF

-40 FREQTNK
+40 FRKETNK
-47 QIAIVAPT
+47 QIAVVAPT

-82 EWQSQLISQIK
+82 AWQSQLISQIK
-93 MSKTRRNVIRELE
+93 MSKPRRNVIRELE

-115 VRADVLDAIDIVLKT
+115 VRADVLDAIDVVLKT
-130 IRHRRN
+130 IRHRQN

-151 QLSPVAKTYEWSL
+151 QLSPVAKTNEWSL

-183 PPIFIEFDKIYRQ
+183 PPIYIEFDKIYRQ
-196 SDNLFIR
+196 SDNQFIK

-223 RYNRNFTPPANDYY
+223 RYNCNFTPLPNDHY

-248 NINKIELDKLST
+248 YINRIELDKLST
-260 PIHEFHAKVNGT
+260 PIHEFHARVNGT
-272 FPENAFPIEQ
+272 FPENAFPIEH
-282 VLDLKEGAKVMF
+282 VLELKEGAKVMF

-302 RRFYNGKIGVISS
+302 RRFYNGKIGVVSAIE
-315 IDDDIITVECPGD
+315 DDIITVECPGD
-328 DYEIIVPSLTWEN
+328 DYQITVPTLTWEN

-353 EEEIIGTYEHVPLR
+353 EEEIIGTFEHVPLR

-419 ESIRVDKQV
+419 ESISVDKQV
-428 IEFSSSKPD
+428 IEFSSLKPD
-437 EAFVKQQLERA
+437 IAYISHELECA
-448 RKEFKISM
+448 RKEFETSM
-456 LLHLYDFNTI
+456 LLQLYVFNHI

-474 RVTNGEKQSFNEET
+474 RATEGEEQSFNEET
-488 LPFIKEI
+488 LPFVKEI
-495 NKQLEQINEIGDK
+495 NKQLEHINEIGDK
-508 FRSQLKQI
+508 FRIQLNQI
-516 VGKIDVDK
+516 VGKEDVNK
-524 EHLSDRL
+524 EYLSNRL
-531 NSSSIYFAEKLDVL
+531 KSSSLYFAEKLDVL
-545 MKLLKKS
+545 MNSLKKS
-552 PATTDSK
+552 PATTDSR
-559 TNAKIYDEAISTIYA
+559 TNAKLYDEAISSIYT
-574 EVALKKYLIS
+574 EIALKKHLIS
-584 ATYNDFSVELYYQ
+584 ATYNNFSVELYYQ
-597 SRNKFKMPDFNVKS
+597 ARNKFVMPDFNVKS

-616 TSVQLKSNHPDLLN
+616 TSVQLKSNNPDLLN
-630 ELVQIRNYISENEN
+630 ELVQIRNYISENES
-644 LPPYIVAQTKT
+644 LPPYMVAQTKT

-664 KTEKDLLKIYGFG
+664 QTDKDLIKIYGFG

-689 EVINDYISENGLQ
+689 DVINNYISENDLQ
-702 SEMINFNVYKK
+702 SEMINFNEF

>member
-1 MCMNFSDPYKSAME
+1 MNFSDPYKSAME
-15 FATNTDRNIF
+15 FAINTDRSLF

-40 FREQTNK
+40 FRKETNK
-47 QIAIVAPT
+47 QIAVVAPT

-82 EWQSQLISQIK
+82 AWQSQLISQIK
-93 MSKTRRNVIRELE
+93 MSKPRRNVIRELE

-115 VRADVLDAIDIVLKT
+115 VRADVLDAIDVVLKT
-130 IRHRRN
+130 IRHRQN

-151 QLSPVAKTYEWSL
+151 QLSPVAKTNEWSL

-183 PPIFIEFDKIYRQ
+183 PPIYIEFDKIYRQ
-196 SDNLFIR
+196 SDNQFIK

-223 RYNRNFTPPANDYY
+223 RYNCNFTPPPNDHY

-248 NINKIELDKLST
+248 YINRIELDKLST
-260 PIHEFHAKVNGT
+260 PIHEFHARVNGT
-272 FPENAFPIEQ
+272 FPENAFPIEH
-282 VLDLKEGAKVMF
+282 VLELKEGAKVMF

-302 RRFYNGKIGVISS
+302 RRFYNGKIGVVSAIE
-315 IDDDIITVECPGD
+315 DDIITVECPGD
-328 DYEIIVPSLTWEN
+328 DYQITVPTLTWEN

-353 EEEIIGTYEHVPLR
+353 EEEIIGTFEHVPLR

-419 ESIRVDKQV
+419 ESISVDKQV
-428 IEFSSSKPD
+428 IEFSSLKPD
-437 EAFVKQQLERA
+437 IAYISHELECA
-448 RKEFKISM
+448 RKEFETSM
-456 LLHLYDFNTI
+456 LLQLYVFNHI

-474 RVTNGEKQSFNEET
+474 RATEGEEQSFNEET
-488 LPFIKEI
+488 LPFVKEI
-495 NKQLEQINEIGDK
+495 NKQLEHINEIGDK
-508 FRSQLKQI
+508 FRIQLNQI
-516 VGKIDVDK
+516 VGKEDVNK
-524 EHLSDRL
+524 EYLSNRL
-531 NSSSIYFAEKLDVL
+531 KSSSLYFAEKLDML
-545 MKLLKKS
+545 MNSLKKS
-552 PATTDSK
+552 PATTDSR
-559 TNAKIYDEAISTIYA
+559 TNAKLYDEAISSIYT
-574 EVALKKYLIS
+574 EIALKKHLIS
-584 ATYNDFSVELYYQ
+584 ATYNNFSVELYYQ
-597 SRNKFKMPDFNVKS
+597 ARNKFVMPDFNVKS

-616 TSVQLKSNHPDLLN
+616 TSVQLKSNNPDLLN
-630 ELVQIRNYISENEN
+630 ELVQIRNYISENES
-644 LPPYIVAQTKT
+644 LPPYMVAQTKT

-664 KTEKDLLKIYGFG
+664 QTDKDLIKIYGFG

-689 EVINDYISENGLQ
+689 DVINNYISENDLQ
-702 SEMINFNVYKK
+702 SEMINFNEF